1 MEQEGNK
8 DQNPAL
14 DGAKTARLQEQA
26 TPPEADNTDPVTV
39 TPNQATQW
47 PLTADSFDIGIP
59 YYQSKQERSSLS
71 QSPLTAIEVH
81 RLEQEAYLAHN
92 RFNDPNYKQAAQEAL
107 RNCELSPE
115 QYKNMFPNDLETLS
129 RMQSWGG
136 IGQIGNQKETSD
148 KNPEESNLTDT
159 TPLPKV
165 RIPLTPVNLDSLGIN
180 SSQLDT
186 AQRHVTES
194 NRFVLIS
201 LIILGFLAI
210 TIIFMASKIDKL
222 DFNLETYRQENSF
235 LKSHNKFLNGQL
247 DAANLEIF
255 KLTHKEQEN
264 AKSK

>member
-14 DGAKTARLQEQA
+14 DGAKITRLQEQA
-26 TPPEADNTDPVTV
+26 MSLEADNTDPVTV

-47 PLTADSFDIGIP
+47 PLTGDSFEIGIP

-71 QSPLTAIEVH
+71 QGPLTATEAR
-81 RLEQEAYLAHN
+81 RLEHEAYLAHN
-92 RFNDPNYKQAAQEAL
+92 RFNDPNYRQAAQEAL
-107 RNCELSPE
+107 RNRELSPE

-129 RMQSWGG
+129 RMRPWAGM
-136 IGQIGNQKETSD
+136 GQLGTKKEASD
-148 KNPEESNLTDT
+148 KNPEESNLID
-159 TPLPKV
+159 PLPKV

-180 SSQLDT
+180 SSQLDI

-201 LIILGFLAI
+201 MILLGFLAV

-222 DFNLETYRQENSF
+222 DFNLETYRQDNLF
-235 LKSHNKFLNGQL
+235 LKSHNKFLNEQL